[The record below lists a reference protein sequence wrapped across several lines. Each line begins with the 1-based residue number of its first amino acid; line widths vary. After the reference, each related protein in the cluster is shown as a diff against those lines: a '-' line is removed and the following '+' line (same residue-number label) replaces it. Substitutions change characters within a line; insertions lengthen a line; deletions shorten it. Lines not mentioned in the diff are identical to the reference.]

1 MTTIQDA
8 MNLYV
13 STVRKWKGKADKDTV
28 LQAAVSDGHI
38 YVDGQACDYD
48 SVSPNRFANG
58 DVVYVARTED
68 DNKVV
73 VLG

>member
-1 MTTIQDA
+1 

-13 STVRKWKGKADKDTV
+13 STVRKWKGKADKNVIT
-28 LQAAVSDGHI
+28 QAAVSDGCI

-48 SVSPNRFANG
+48 SVSPDRFANG

-68 DNKVV
+68 DGKVV